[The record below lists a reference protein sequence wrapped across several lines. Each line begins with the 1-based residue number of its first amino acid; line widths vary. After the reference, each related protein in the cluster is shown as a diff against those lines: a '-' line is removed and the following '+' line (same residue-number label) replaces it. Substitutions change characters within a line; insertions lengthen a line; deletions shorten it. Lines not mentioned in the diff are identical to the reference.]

1 MREDRTTSEIMTFEK
16 AEFGSIRVK
25 EIDGEPWFV
34 VKDVCGAL
42 GLENTTKAM
51 SRLDRDEFT
60 SSKVTDSSGREQE
73 SYLVNEPGLYSLV
86 LSSRKPEAKAFK
98 RWVTHEVLPAIR
110 KTGGYMVVKDEET
123 PEETMARA
131 LLIAK
136 DALDRKE
143 ERIKA
148 LEVEGRAKDER
159 IARMSPMAAFAENVL
174 DSDGS
179 CTVTEAARLMKQVDP
194 SMGQRKLFGLL
205 RADSMIEK
213 RSNMATAVA
222 VERGYLYNF
231 VPEPYEDP
239 LTGERK
245 IRKAYARVT
254 PKGVRWMTSRYCR
267 AVVA

>member
-1 MREDRTTSEIMTFEK
+1 MLGYANPAKAVIDHCKGVSKLETPTNGGVQAVKYITEGDVYRLVVKAADQSRSKSVKEKASRFESWVFDEIMP
-16 AEFGSIRVK
+16 S
-25 EIDGEPWFV
+25 
-34 VKDVCGAL
+34 
-42 GLENTTKAM
+42 
-51 SRLDRDEFT
+51 
-60 SSKVTDSSGREQE
+60 
-73 SYLVNEPGLYSLV
+73 
-86 LSSRKPEAKAFK
+86 
-98 RWVTHEVLPAIR
+98 IR

-143 ERIKA
+143 ERIRA
-148 LEVEGRAKDER
+148 LEVEGRAKDAE
-159 IARMSPMAAFAENVL
+159 IARISPMAAFAGSVL
-174 DSDGS
+174 DSEGS

-245 IRKAYARVT
+245 MRKAYARVT

>member
-1 MREDRTTSEIMTFEK
+1 MLGYANPAKAVIDHCKGVSKLETPTNGGVQAVKYITEGDVYRLVVKAADQSRSKSVKEKASRFESWVFDEIMP
-16 AEFGSIRVK
+16 S
-25 EIDGEPWFV
+25 
-34 VKDVCGAL
+34 
-42 GLENTTKAM
+42 
-51 SRLDRDEFT
+51 
-60 SSKVTDSSGREQE
+60 
-73 SYLVNEPGLYSLV
+73 
-86 LSSRKPEAKAFK
+86 
-98 RWVTHEVLPAIR
+98 IR

-205 RADSMIEK
+205 RAEWRRPWRLNGGICTTSSQSRTRT
-213 RSNMATAVA
+213 RSRA
-222 VERGYLYNF
+222 RG
-231 VPEPYEDP
+231 
-239 LTGERK
+239 RC
-245 IRKAYARVT
+245 ARRT
-254 PKGVRWMTSRYCR
+254 RGSPRR
-267 AVVA
+267 ACAG